1 MEYTKDSTRQNKII
15 KRYHSRFNVKW
26 LPCTYVNNY
35 DIVCAGNINYPE
47 PYSGRW
53 AVYER
58 YWNFELKKYDD
69 KLIYIAETK
78 NHNYRD
84 IHENIDCVKLYERDL
99 LKKQFYNPLNFNP
112 SKYVEDNN
120 TELENKRNKELT
132 ALDREKAND
141 MYKYVTKEPTITA
154 GMSFK

>member
-1 MEYTKDSTRQNKII
+1 
-15 KRYHSRFNVKW
+15 
-26 LPCTYVNNY
+26 
-35 DIVCAGNINYPE
+35 
-47 PYSGRW
+47 
-53 AVYER
+53 
-58 YWNFELKKYDD
+58 
-69 KLIYIAETK
+69 LIYIAETK